1 MDIPR
6 ILAGG
11 LAVNRIA
18 FGAGYVIRPQSAERS
33 WLGRAAKLPGT
44 KVMTRSQGIRDVV
57 LGAGALLA
65 LTRGEARD
73 ARVWMAGH
81 ALADATDFAATW
93 AARNRLPKR
102 AARLALGVAGAST
115 AIAAAAAA
123 GISGTRERPAL
134 SPIGATPGRS
144 ARS

>member
-6 ILAGG
+6 ILAGT

-18 FGAGYVIRPQSAERS
+18 FGAGYVIRPESAEKS
-33 WLGRAAKLPGT
+33 WLGKVARVPAT
-44 KVMTRSQGIRDVV
+44 KVMTCSQGIRDVV

-65 LTRGEARD
+65 LTRGQARD
-73 ARVWMAGH
+73 ARIWVAGH

-93 AARNRLPKR
+93 AARKRLPKR

-115 AIAAAAAA
+115 AIGAAAAA
-123 GISGTRERPAL
+123 GIEKGPGP
-134 SPIGATPGRS
+134 SP
-144 ARS
+144 

>member
-11 LAVNRIA
+11 LALNRIA
-18 FGAGYVIRPQSAERS
+18 FGAGYVVRPQSAERS
-33 WLGRAAKLPGT
+33 WLGRAAKLPAT

-65 LTRGEARD
+65 LTRGQAREARIW
-73 ARVWMAGH
+73 VAGH

-93 AARNRLPKR
+93 AARDRLPRK
-102 AARLALGVAGAST
+102 AGRLALGVAGAST
-115 AIAAAAAA
+115 AIATAAAIAV
-123 GISGTRERPAL
+123 RD
-134 SPIGATPGRS
+134 
-144 ARS
+144 